1 MFGVCLGL
9 GVRLLA
15 LADYRLVGPDES
27 RWPLE
32 LAGGALLVS
41 CCCLVVDSTPLRS
54 RFQEGGLLLVMVVMI
69 TLSRPYISNAGLLHM
84 EVRCEFCNISSQ
96 LPLELR

>member
-1 MFGVCLGL
+1 MGFEGPIYCPKRGL
-9 GVRLLA
+9 ELDVRL
-15 LADYRLVGPDES
+15 LADYRLVGPGES

-41 CCCLVVDSTPLRS
+41 CCCLVVDSTPLHS

-69 TLSRPYISNAGLLHM
+69 TWSRPYISNAGLLHL
-84 EVRCEFCNISSQ
+84 EVRCE
-96 LPLELR
+96 L